1 MTFGKS
7 QCNVQVKCNN
17 EIISLVNEHKFLGIV
32 LDNKLKFNVHIDY
45 ICNKAYKRLNILR
58 CLAGVFWGADPKIL
72 SMLYK
77 SLVRSHF
84 DYSCLAYINASASL
98 LKKLDIIQNQALR
111 IITGAMKSTPINSM
125 EVETYIPPLFLRRLM
140 LAKKYFVKMIAI
152 KSSLP
157 VRKLKV
163 SEEITSLLDSSVIT
177 SQIIS
182 TRILPQM
189 PTLLQLVLNM
199 TNDIYSSDLWPIY
212 DNFEGSLEKKY
223 LVTTGDIYGKTD
235 FLSFIEKKTDF
246 YKIYTDGSKTI
257 DEVKSAYY
265 DEFLDVT
272 KCFIISNMCSIY
284 TAECYAVYMALQYI
298 KTLSYVNNFLVI
310 SDSKSVLVAL
320 DNSNLSFK
328 KELLEMRGRIQ
339 PLEDHQMRI
348 IRTS

>member
-1 MTFGKS
+1 
-7 QCNVQVKCNN
+7 
-17 EIISLVNEHKFLGIV
+17 
-32 LDNKLKFNVHIDY
+32 
-45 ICNKAYKRLNILR
+45 
-58 CLAGVFWGADPKIL
+58 
-72 SMLYK
+72 
-77 SLVRSHF
+77 
-84 DYSCLAYINASASL
+84 
-98 LKKLDIIQNQALR
+98 
-111 IITGAMKSTPINSM
+111 
-125 EVETYIPPLFLRRLM
+125 
-140 LAKKYFVKMIAI
+140 MIAI

-265 DEFLDVT
+265 DEFMDVT
-272 KCFIISNMCSIY
+272 KCFII
-284 TAECYAVYMALQYI
+284 T
-298 KTLSYVNNFLVI
+298 YVNNFLVI

-328 KELLEMRGRIQ
+328 SNYLIFKIKNILHELVSNNINIEFLWVPSHRGIAGNERADTASRG
-339 PLEDHQMRI
+339 PPDEDHKDIIKVPFTDLFLTVKDEMFELWKRIWNIVKVNKGKWYSDIKKDFSIPWYYTVQFESRKFKSVITRMRFGHCLVPSHLHKLRILDDAKCPKCLENDADLKHI
-348 IRTS
+348 IYDCKALVLSVNIGESLW